1 MMIKG
6 NNKAIYL
13 ILADK
18 IMDDVLSGKLQ
29 PDDRLPSIREY
40 AAEVQVNPNTMM
52 RTYDYL
58 YSRNVIYNKR
68 GVGYF
73 LSADAHSIV
82 EDLRHRQLMDDE
94 LEAIFRQL
102 RLLGVSP
109 DELRTRYVDYL
120 KENTN
125 Q

>member
-1 MMIKG
+1 MIKA
-6 NNKAIYL
+6 NNRAIYL
-13 ILADK
+13 VLADK

-29 PDDRLPSIREY
+29 PEDRLPSIREY

-58 YSRNVIYNKR
+58 SSIGAVYNKR

-73 LSADAHSIV
+73 LSPDAHAKV
-82 EDLRHRQLMDDE
+82 EEIRHRQLMDDE
-94 LEAIFRQL
+94 LNAIFRQL
-102 RLLGVSP
+102 QLLGISA

-120 KENTN
+120 QKSN

>member
-1 MMIKG
+1 MIKG
-6 NNKAIYL
+6 TNKAIYL

-18 IMDDVLSGKLQ
+18 IMDDVLSGKLK
-29 PDDRLPSIREY
+29 PEDRLPSIREY

-58 YSRNVIYNKR
+58 STSEIVYNKR

-73 LSADAHSIV
+73 LSPDARTIV
-82 EDLRHRQLMDDE
+82 EHIRHKQLMDNE

-102 RLLGVSP
+102 SLLKVSP
-109 DELRTRYVDYL
+109 DELREKFVSYL
-120 KENTN
+120 QANSN